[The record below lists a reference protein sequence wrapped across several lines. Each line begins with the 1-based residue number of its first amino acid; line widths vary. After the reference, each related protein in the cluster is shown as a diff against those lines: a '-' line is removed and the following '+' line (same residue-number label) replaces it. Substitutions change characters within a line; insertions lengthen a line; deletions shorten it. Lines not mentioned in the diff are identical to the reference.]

1 MPRIRAAFVRVSGSL
16 GAEAF
21 TAADHVLTGYA
32 KRWTGMQTEACR
44 ATRVLGMVHG
54 LAFVAYEMQV
64 LNALAT
70 KRWPNRSVALGALA
84 GFLPFGTFYFVA
96 HLRRVEA
103 SSAA

>member
-1 MPRIRAAFVRVSGSL
+1 
-16 GAEAF
+16 
-21 TAADHVLTGYA
+21 
-32 KRWTGMQTEACR
+32 
-44 ATRVLGMVHG
+44 MVHG

-70 KRWPNRSVALGALA
+70 KRWPNRLVALGALA